1 MVLHSTSWSTRAW
14 HEGRAEID
22 EVAALSAG
30 SSRFQ
35 RFLLPG
41 LAFKS
46 VVIGG
51 GYATGRELAEFFLPS
66 GPHGGLMGMLLGMLI
81 WSAVCAV
88 TFMLAQATSSFEYRA
103 FFRQMLGSFWPL
115 FEMAYVI
122 FMVLILAVFA
132 AAAGA
137 IVQAMTGWPVLV
149 GTLLLMMGIGL
160 FCSVGNT
167 LVERLFQWASFF
179 LYAVYALFLLF
190 TLTSF
195 GDRIADALAMPV
207 STDGWVMGGLTYA
220 SYNVV
225 AAVVILPI
233 ARHFTCRRDALV
245 AGVMAGPLA
254 MLPAILFFVCM
265 IAWYPQIGAQTLPS
279 DFILKQLDR
288 PWFHLVF
295 QAMIFLA
302 LLESGVGAVHAI
314 NERVAAAWQQR
325 KNVLMPNS
333 HRVAISAVLL
343 IGSIFVADR
352 FGLVAL
358 IAKGYRALAWMFL
371 VVYVLPLMTIGAWR
385 LWKTRRGVV
394 ATPRMTPA

>member
-1 MVLHSTSWSTRAW
+1 MVRHSSNWLTRASRRNR
-14 HEGRAEID
+14 HKSV
-22 EVAALSAG
+22 EVAEVSAG

-66 GPHGGLMGMLLGMLI
+66 GPQGGIMGMVFAMLI
-81 WSAVCAV
+81 WSAVCAL
-88 TFMLAQATSSFEYRA
+88 TFMFAQANSTFEYRA
-103 FFRQMLGSFWPL
+103 FFRRLLGPFWHL
-115 FEMAYVI
+115 FEIAYVI

-137 IVQAMTGWPVLV
+137 IVQAMTGWPTLV
-149 GTLLLMMGIGL
+149 GTLMLMLGIGM
-160 FCSVGNT
+160 FCAFGNQ
-167 LVERLFQWASFF
+167 LVERLFQWASIF

-195 GDRIADALAMPV
+195 GDRIAESVQLPV
-207 STDGWVMGGLTYA
+207 ATDGWAMGGLSYA

-233 ARHFTCRRDALV
+233 ARHFVCRRDALV
-245 AGVMAGPLA
+245 AGLLAGPLA

-265 IAWYPQIGAQTLPS
+265 IAWYPLIGEQTLPS
-279 DFILKQLDR
+279 DFMLQKLDR
-288 PWFHLVF
+288 PWFHVVF

-325 KNVLMPNS
+325 RHIVMPNTY
-333 HRVAISAVLL
+333 RIAIAALLL
-343 IGSIFVADR
+343 IGSVFVADR
-352 FGLVAL
+352 FGLIAL

-371 VVYVLPLMTIGAWR
+371 LVYVVPLMTIGTWR
-385 LWKTRRGVV
+385 IWRSHDDDTARRQI
-394 ATPRMTPA
+394 